1 MSTTNPTNLIVNYL
15 PQTLTDEEFRSMFLS
30 IGPLKSSKI
39 IRDKATNYS
48 YGFGFVDYAKEED
61 AEKAIQTLNGLQ
73 LQNKRIKVALARHG
87 ESIKGANLYVRNI
100 PRDMTADDLEML
112 FAQHGRIIQC
122 RILTDQI
129 TGKSKGVGFVLFDGR
144 EQAESAIA
152 ALDGHVPEGGTEWLS
167 VKFAED
173 NKGKARAPPIQQ
185 ANFNTP
191 IPGLMSGGYPGGYG
205 GRGGRGAFRGGY
217 GRGGFQGG
225 HMGHVDARP
234 GPMRSQNQNRFN
246 RFNPMGGNNGYGGAG
261 GAAAPAPAPSASGT
275 GSGDGGFTLFVYNIG
290 PVADER
296 ALWQLFSPFGEIQK
310 VNVIRDFQK
319 DQGKGYGF
327 VTMNNYHDAMNAI
340 QSLNGYEFIPS
351 KGLQVS
357 FKTPKAWTGLDSAL
371 AAIVW
376 LELQSATSVIDS
388 CHGMLNARKLHLKR
402 KHKKK
407 SKNKTK
413 WSPSIHFILYRYK

>member
-1 MSTTNPTNLIVNYL
+1 
-15 PQTLTDEEFRSMFLS
+15 MFLS

-39 IRDKATNYS
+39 IRDRATGYS
-48 YGFGFVDYAKEED
+48 YGFGFIDYTKDED

-100 PRDMTADDLEML
+100 PREMTADDLEML
-112 FAQHGRIIQC
+112 FAQHGRIVQC

-173 NKGKARAPPIQQ
+173 NKGKARAPPNPTSYG
-185 ANFNTP
+185 AP
-191 IPGLMSGGYPGGYG
+191 IPGVIGHVGGGYPGGGGAGGYAGRGG
-205 GRGGRGAFRGGY
+205 GRGGYRGGY
-217 GRGGFQGG
+217 SRGGFPGG
-225 HMGHVDARP
+225 MGA
-234 GPMRSQNQNRFN
+234 GPMRTQNQNRFN
-246 RFNPMGGNNGYGGAG
+246 RFNPLSGNGYGGQGGGGGGGINNDISDG
-261 GAAAPAPAPSASGT
+261 GAAGA
-275 GSGDGGFTLFVYNIG
+275 GDGGFTLFVYNIG
-290 PVADER
+290 PLADER

-327 VTMNNYHDAMNAI
+327 VTMNHYHDAMNAI
-340 QSLNGYEFIPS
+340 QSLNGYQYIAS

-357 FKTPKAWTGLDSAL
+357 FKSPKA
-371 AAIVW
+371 
-376 LELQSATSVIDS
+376 
-388 CHGMLNARKLHLKR
+388 
-402 KHKKK
+402 
-407 SKNKTK
+407 
-413 WSPSIHFILYRYK
+413 

>member
-1 MSTTNPTNLIVNYL
+1 
-15 PQTLTDEEFRSMFLS
+15 MFLS

-39 IRDKATNYS
+39 IRDRATGYS
-48 YGFGFVDYAKEED
+48 YGFGFVDYVKEED

-100 PRDMTADDLEML
+100 PREMTADDLEML
-112 FAQHGRIIQC
+112 FAQHGRIVQC

-129 TGKSKGVGFVLFDGR
+129 TGKSKGVGFVLYDGR

-152 ALDGHVPEGGTEWLS
+152 SLDGHVPEGATEYLS

-173 NKGKARAPPIQQ
+173 NKGKARAPPNPTSYG
-185 ANFNTP
+185 AP
-191 IPGLMSGGYPGGYG
+191 IPGVIGVGQGGYTGGYA
-205 GRGGRGAFRGGY
+205 GRGANRGAY
-217 GRGGFQGG
+217 RGGFGRG
-225 HMGHVDARP
+225 SFPGSMGA
-234 GPMRSQNQNRFN
+234 GPMRSQNQNRYN
-246 RFNPMGGNNGYGGAG
+246 RYNPLSSNGYGQG
-261 GAAAPAPAPSASGT
+261 GNGTTEAAAAGT
-275 GSGDGGFTLFVYNIG
+275 AETGFTLFVYNIG

-327 VTMNNYHDAMNAI
+327 VTMSNYHDAMNAI
-340 QSLNGYEFIPS
+340 QSLNGYQYIPS

-357 FKTPKAWTGLDSAL
+357 FKTPKA
-371 AAIVW
+371 
-376 LELQSATSVIDS
+376 
-388 CHGMLNARKLHLKR
+388 
-402 KHKKK
+402 
-407 SKNKTK
+407 
-413 WSPSIHFILYRYK
+413 